1 MNGHTQSGG
10 HWNAALGVV
19 VTSSDFLGSSGLWSE
34 SRAGMAVG
42 ALFIMRYSLHKR
54 NGAAMTCLRHQR
66 KQADGD
72 GGGIRFRSFTS
83 FQRGYATTATYLES
97 VQNCSVVSYAAV
109 QVAETTTNTATLL
122 CPRAAG
128 GRSNVLRVCA
138 LVR

>member
-10 HWNAALGVV
+10 HWNAALGLV
-19 VTSSDFLGSSGLWSE
+19 VTTSDFLGSSGPWSK
-34 SRAGMAVG
+34 SGAGVVVG

-97 VQNCSVVSYAAV
+97 VQNCSVVRDRGSKSQRQSTEDCYAA
-109 QVAETTTNTATLL
+109 L
-122 CPRAAG
+122 PRAG
-128 GRSNVLRVCA
+128 GVRPNVARACA